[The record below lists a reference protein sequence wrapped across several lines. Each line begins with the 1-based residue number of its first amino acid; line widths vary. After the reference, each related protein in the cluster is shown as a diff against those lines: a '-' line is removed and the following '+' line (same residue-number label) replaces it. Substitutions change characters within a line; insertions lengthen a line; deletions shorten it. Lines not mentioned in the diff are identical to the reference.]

1 MMTTQRD
8 VYLDYSAT
16 TPTDPRVIEKMLP
29 YLTQDF
35 GNTSSLH
42 TYGRKAEDAV
52 ETAREVIA
60 KIFNCKPSE
69 IIFTSGGSESDNL
82 AVRGVG
88 LGRIQDG
95 KHLITTPVE
104 HSAVGNTFKQLAQYS
119 GFDVTFQPVN
129 TYGLIDPEELIENC
143 HDGTTLVSVIYAN
156 NEIGSIHNLKQLSE
170 HLKLKGVILHTDAVQ
185 AAGQIS
191 LDVEALGVDLMSI
204 SAHKFYGPKG
214 VGALYCREGV
224 PLVSAQTGG
233 SHEQG
238 RRAGTINTAGI
249 VAMAEALRL
258 AEEEKAER
266 VAHYKVLSQQLQ
278 AGILARVSGAYLT
291 GHPEIRLPSHSSFVF
306 EEVDSTRLLMQL
318 DMAGIAASGGSAC
331 KTGNPEP
338 SSVLLAMGYSAD
350 VAIGSL
356 RLSLGKDTTES
367 DIDYAIEKVAHA
379 VERVRKLRQAL
390 S

>member
-1 MMTTQRD
+1 MTSQYD

-29 YLTQDF
+29 YFTESF

-42 TYGRKAEDAV
+42 NYGRKAEDAV
-52 ETAREVIA
+52 ETARETIA
-60 KIFNCKPSE
+60 KIFNCKPGE
-69 IIFTSGGSESDNL
+69 IIFTSGGTESDNL

-88 LGRIQDG
+88 FGRAHQG
-95 KHLITTPVE
+95 KHIITTPVE

-119 GFDVTFQPVN
+119 GFDVTLQPVN
-129 TYGLIDPEELIENC
+129 QHGLIDVEELLDNC
-143 HDGTTLVSVIYAN
+143 HEGTTFVSVIYAN
-156 NEIGSIHNLKQLSE
+156 NEIGSIHDIQQLAE
-170 HLKLKGVILHTDAVQ
+170 HLKLKDVILHTDAVQ
-185 AAGQIS
+185 AAGQLS
-191 LDVEALGVDLMSI
+191 LDVQALGVDLMSI

-238 RRAGTINTAGI
+238 RRGGTLNTAGI
-249 VAMAEALRL
+249 VGMAEALRL

-266 VAHYKVLSQQLQ
+266 ILHYQKLSKILQ
-278 AGILARVSGAYLT
+278 EEIVRRLSGAYLT
-291 GHPEIRLPSHSSFVF
+291 GHPDVRLPSHSSFVF
-306 EEVDSTRLLMQL
+306 EGVDSTRLLMQL
-318 DMAGIAASGGSAC
+318 DMVGISASGGSAC

-338 SSVLLAMGYSAD
+338 SSVLLAMGYPAD

-356 RLSLGKDTTES
+356 RLSLGKHSTEA
-367 DIDYAIEKVAHA
+367 DVEYAIDKIVHA

>member
-1 MMTTQRD
+1 MTSQHTI
-8 VYLDYSAT
+8 YLDYSAT
-16 TPTDPRVIEKMLP
+16 TPTDPRVVEKMLP
-29 YLTQDF
+29 YLTENF

-42 TYGRKAEDAV
+42 QHGRKAEDAV
-52 ETAREVIA
+52 ETAREEIA

-82 AVRGVG
+82 AIRGVG
-88 LGRIQDG
+88 LGRIEDG

-104 HSAVGNTFKQLAQYS
+104 HSAVGNTFKQLAQYA

-129 TYGLIDPEELIENC
+129 QAGLIDVEELLENC
-143 HDGTTLVSVIYAN
+143 QAGTTFASIIYAN
-156 NEIGSIHNLKQLSE
+156 NEIGSIHDIKQISD

-185 AAGQIS
+185 AAGQLP
-191 LDVEALGVDLMSI
+191 LDVQALGVDVMSI

-238 RRAGTINTAGI
+238 RRAGTLNTAGI
-249 VAMAEALRL
+249 VGMAEALRL
-258 AEEEKAER
+258 AEAEKAER
-266 VAHYKVLSQQLQ
+266 VANYRLLSKILQ
-278 AGILARVSGAYLT
+278 EGLLQRISGAYLT
-291 GHPEIRLPSHSSFVF
+291 GHPDRRLPSHSSFVF

-318 DMAGIAASGGSAC
+318 DMAGISASGGSAC

-338 SSVLLAMGYSAD
+338 SSVLLAMGYPAD
-350 VAIGSL
+350 LAIGSL
-356 RLSLGKDTTES
+356 RLSLGKHTTEA
-367 DIDYAIEKVAHA
+367 DIEYAVDKIAHA

>member
-1 MMTTQRD
+1 MMTSQRD

-16 TPTDPRVIEKMLP
+16 TPTDPRVIEKMIP
-29 YLTQDF
+29 YLAGDF

-42 TYGRKAEDAV
+42 SYGRKAEDAV

-60 KIFNCKPSE
+60 KILNCKSSE

-82 AVRGVG
+82 AIRGVG
-88 LGRIQDG
+88 FGYRDKGR
-95 KHLITTPVE
+95 HLITTPVE

-129 TYGLIDPEELIENC
+129 PQGLIDVEELMDSC
-143 HDGTTLVSVIYAN
+143 QAGTTFVSVIYAN
-156 NEIGSIHNLKQLSE
+156 NEIGSIHDLKQISE

-185 AAGQIS
+185 AAGQLS

-224 PLVSAQTGG
+224 SLVSSQTGG

-238 RRAGTINTAGI
+238 RRAGTVNTAGI

-258 AEEEKAER
+258 AEEEKDER
-266 VAHYKVLSQQLQ
+266 VSHYRILSKQLQ
-278 AGILARVSGAYLT
+278 EGILAQVSGAYLT
-291 GHPEIRLPSHSSFVF
+291 GHPDVRLPSHSSFVF
-306 EEVDSTRLLMQL
+306 EGVDSTRLLMHL

-338 SSVLLAMGYSAD
+338 SSVLLAMGYPAD

-356 RLSLGKDTTES
+356 RLSLGKDTTEN
-367 DIDYAIEKVAHA
+367 DIEYAIDKIVHA
-379 VERVRKLRQAL
+379 VEKVRKLRQTL

>member
-1 MMTTQRD
+1 MTPQRD

-29 YLTQDF
+29 YMSQDF

-42 TYGRKAEDAV
+42 QYGRKAEDAV

-82 AVRGVG
+82 AIRGVG
-88 LGRIQDG
+88 FGRVADG

-104 HSAVGNTFKQLAQYS
+104 HSAVGQTFKQLAQYS

-129 TYGLIDPEELIENC
+129 QYGLIDPEELIDNC
-143 HDGTTLVSVIYAN
+143 HEGTTFVSVIYAN
-156 NEIGSIHNLKQLSE
+156 NEIGSIHDLKKIAE
-170 HLKLKGVILHTDAVQ
+170 HLKIKGVIFHTDAVQ
-185 AAGQIS
+185 GAGQLS

-224 PLVSAQTGG
+224 PLVSSQTGG

-238 RRAGTINTAGI
+238 RRAGTLNTAGI
-249 VAMAEALRL
+249 VGMAEALRL
-258 AEEEKAER
+258 AEEEKSER
-266 VAHYKVLSQQLQ
+266 IAHYQVLSKQLRE
-278 AGILARVSGAYLT
+278 GILNQLSGAYLT
-291 GHPEIRLPSHSSFVF
+291 GHPDMRLPSHSSFVF
-306 EEVDSTRLLMQL
+306 EGVDSTRLLMHL
-318 DMAGIAASGGSAC
+318 DLAGVSASGGSAC

-338 SSVLLAMGYSAD
+338 SNVLLAMGYSAD
-350 VAIGSL
+350 IAIGSL
-356 RLSLGKDTTES
+356 RLSLGKDTTEA
-367 DIDYAIEKVAHA
+367 DIEYAIDKVAHA
-379 VERVRKLRQAL
+379 VEKVRKLRQAL